1 MTDASAPTVWPC
13 LGHDDAPAAIALLT
27 ALGFTE
33 NLVVPGED
41 GRQVAH
47 AELAWPEGG
56 GVMLSSAAAHQ
67 GPFAARPTGAGSVY
81 VVTDEPHVVLERAT
95 SLGATIVQGMQ
106 DEDYGSTG
114 FSLADPEGN
123 LWSFGTYRGQPA

>member
-1 MTDASAPTVWPC
+1 MTDAPAPTVWPC
-13 LGHDDAPAAIALLT
+13 LGYDDAPAAIALLT

-33 NLVVPGED
+33 HLVVPGED

-47 AELAWPEGG
+47 AELVWPEGG
-56 GVMLSSAAAHQ
+56 GVMLSSAAAKQ

-81 VVTDEPHVVLERAT
+81 VVTDDPHAVLARAT
-95 SLGATIVQGMQ
+95 ALGATIVAGMR